1 VAVALSGC
9 GGDSSPANAAAHGR
23 PTAVRLGYFP
33 NLTHAT
39 AIVGV
44 EKGLF
49 ATALGS
55 AATLRTSTFNAGPAA
70 VEALFG
76 GAIDAAYI
84 GPGPTTNAFVKSGGK
99 AIRVIS
105 GATSGGA
112 ALVVDQAIGSAGQ
125 LRGKKIATPQLGN
138 TQDIALRY
146 WLEQQGLATD
156 TQGGGDVHILPQEN
170 SQTLDTFAAGQVD
183 GAWVP
188 EPYASRM
195 VAAGGKVLVD
205 ERSLWP
211 GGRFVTTNLVV
222 RTRFLA
228 EHPAVVK
235 RLLEGQV
242 AANAFVND
250 HPAAAQRLVGTA
262 IGRLTGKPLEPKVV
276 ADAWKSLTFTD
287 DPVPGSLLAGA
298 RHAAA
303 VGLLKDAKLDGL
315 YDLRLLNEVL
325 KATGQKEVTQP

>member
-1 VAVALSGC
+1 MRKPSGRRLPVVVPIAVISVAVALSGC

-49 ATALGS
+49 AKALG
-55 AATLRTSTFNAGPAA
+55 AGATLRTSTFNAGPAA

-84 GPGPTTNAFVKSGGK
+84 GPGPTTNAFVKSGGQ

-112 ALVVDQAIGSAGQ
+112 ALVVDQAIGSAEQ

-156 TQGGGDVHILPQEN
+156 AQGGGDVHILPQEN
-170 SQTLDTFAAGQVD
+170 SQTLDTFAAGQID

-211 GGRFVTTNLVV
+211 GGRFV
-222 RTRFLA
+222 
-228 EHPAVVK
+228 
-235 RLLEGQV
+235 
-242 AANAFVND
+242 
-250 HPAAAQRLVGTA
+250 
-262 IGRLTGKPLEPKVV
+262 
-276 ADAWKSLTFTD
+276 
-287 DPVPGSLLAGA
+287 
-298 RHAAA
+298 
-303 VGLLKDAKLDGL
+303 
-315 YDLRLLNEVL
+315 
-325 KATGQKEVTQP
+325 